1 MKKNI
6 LVTGIG
12 QTNYL
17 FQLYGNI
24 VPKLQ
29 QFNFNSVNLKGLE
42 NLETKNKAE
51 HIFNL
56 NYQYNYDSIPT
67 SKALEGFFI
76 LIRNSYFW
84 KDHRIMLAELGW
96 KYFEK
101 SWFLTKIHMHAY
113 YYARFIDQSTKSDII
128 HHHFLNHKQG
138 LFLKYLTKSYKII
151 ESYWGSD
158 LFRIANWQE
167 HEIQK
172 ELLSLGNIITVA
184 TPEMKF
190 GVLSRFGDDFS
201 KKIRIIRFILNETF
215 YEQAKSF
222 LKSNNWQKDYKS
234 GLNIP
239 ENKIIILYG
248 HNAVKENNHVKF
260 IEVLKKLPPEI
271 ISKFHIIF
279 PLTYGNSTND
289 HIEWIKENTSE
300 IDTEFTFIEK
310 YMDWEMLAK
319 IKIISDVYI
328 HAPITDGLSGFLTEY
343 FYTNNLAIVGGWL
356 PYKTFTDMGI
366 KYLEFEDFSALK
378 DILINLPTHIKTFK
392 NIKNKN
398 KEIVVDQFSVDKTAV
413 KWENIF
419 KEIEV

>member
-1 MKKNI
+1 MKKNVLI
-6 LVTGIG
+6 TGIG

-24 VPKLQ
+24 IPKLQ

-51 HIFNL
+51 QIFNL
-56 NYQYNYDSIPT
+56 NYQYNYDSIPP
-67 SKALEGFFI
+67 SKALKGFFN

-84 KDHRIMLAELGW
+84 KDHNIMLAELGW

-101 SWFLTKIHMHAY
+101 SLFLTKLHMHAY
-113 YYARFIDQSTKSDII
+113 YYASFIDQSTKTDII

-138 LFLKYLTKSYKII
+138 LFLKYLTKNYKII
-151 ESYWGSD
+151 ETYWGSD

-172 ELLSLGNIITVA
+172 ELLALGNIITVP

-190 GVLSRFGDDFS
+190 GVLSRFGDGFS
-201 KKIRIIRFILNETF
+201 EKIRIIRFILEETF
-215 YEQAKSF
+215 YNQANNF
-222 LKSNNWQKDYKS
+222 LKSNNWQKDYKT
-234 GLNIP
+234 GLNIA

-248 HNAVKENNHVKF
+248 NNAVKENNHVKF

-279 PLTYGNSTND
+279 PLTYGNPTND

-310 YMDWEMLAK
+310 FMDWEMLAK

-328 HAPITDGLSGFLTEY
+328 HAPTTDGLSGFLTEY
-343 FYTNNLAIVGGWL
+343 FYTSNLAIIGGWL

-366 KYLEFEDFSALK
+366 KYLEFEDFSVLK
-378 DILINLPTHIKTFK
+378 DILINLPSHIETFK
-392 NIKNKN
+392 KIKNKN
-398 KEIVVDQFSVDKTAV
+398 REIVVDQFSVEKTAV

>member
-29 QFNFNSVNLKGLE
+29 QFNFNSVNLKGFE
-42 NLETKNKAE
+42 NQDIKNEAE
-51 HIFNL
+51 QIFNL
-56 NYQYNYDSIPT
+56 NYQYNYDSIPI
-67 SKALEGFFI
+67 SKILKGFFM
-76 LIRNSYFW
+76 LISNPYFW
-84 KDHRIMLAELGW
+84 KDHSIMFVELGW
-96 KYFEK
+96 KYFEE
-101 SWFLTKIHMHAY
+101 SLFLTKKHLHAY
-113 YYARFIDQSTKSDII
+113 YFARFIDQTTKSYII

-138 LFLKYLTKSYKII
+138 LFLKYLTKNYKII
-151 ESYWGSD
+151 ETYWGSD
-158 LFRIANWQE
+158 LFRIANWQD
-167 HEIQK
+167 HEIQN
-172 ELLSLGNIITVA
+172 EILPLGDIITVA

-190 GVLSRFGDDFS
+190 GVLSRFGDGFS
-201 KKIRIIRFILNETF
+201 EKIRIIRFIHEEKF
-215 YEQAKSF
+215 YEQANHF
-222 LKSNNWQKDYKS
+222 LKFNSWQKDFKIE
-234 GLNIP
+234 LNIP

-248 HNAVKENNHVKF
+248 HNAFKENNHVKF

-279 PLTYGNSTND
+279 PLTYGNPKND

-310 YMDWEMLAK
+310 FMDWEMLAK

-328 HAPITDGLSGFLTEY
+328 HAPTTDGLSAYLTEY
-343 FYTNNLAIVGGWL
+343 FYTNNLAIVGDWL
-356 PYKTFTDMGI
+356 PYKTFTDMEI

-378 DILINLPTHIKTFK
+378 DILINLPFHIETFK

-398 KEIVVDQFSVDKTAV
+398 KEIVIDKFSVDKTAV

-419 KEIEV
+419 KEIEA